1 VIVTSLHN
9 PRVKQIRALAS
20 RKERER
26 TSLYFVAG
34 LHLVLEAIQTRAP
47 IELLVVAPELLR
59 SPRAEELVQRGGDL
73 SHSILTVSAEVFKE
87 LAPRALVQGVG
98 AVVRQRWRPLSKLPR
113 PRRLCQVALAG
124 AQYPGN
130 LGSILRTADAVGAD
144 GVILLGATSDPYDPV
159 VVRASVGAIF
169 SMPLAR
175 ASFAA
180 FVTWTRER
188 SLPIMGT
195 SPTSPLDYRAVRY
208 PTPFV
213 LLMGR
218 ERSGL
223 TTEQLTT
230 CDQAVHIP
238 MAGRW
243 DSLNL
248 AVATSVILYEAVGQ
262 QLRVEESKRER
273 RDD

>member
-20 RKERER
+20 RKERDR
-26 TSLYFVAG
+26 TGLFFVAG
-34 LHLVLEAIQTRAP
+34 LHLVLETMQTGTP

-59 SPRAEELVQRGGDL
+59 SPRADALVQRASDL
-73 SHSILTVSAEVFKE
+73 NHSILTVSADVFQE

-98 AVVRQRWRPLSKLPR
+98 AIVRQRWTPLSTLPR
-113 PRRLCQVALAG
+113 PRRLGLVALAG
-124 AQYPGN
+124 TQYPGN

-144 GVILLGATSDPYDPV
+144 GVVLLEATSDPYDPV
-159 VVRASVGAIF
+159 AVRASVGAIF

-188 SLPIMGT
+188 SLPIVGT
-195 SPTSPLDYRAVRY
+195 SPGSPLDYRVVHY
-208 PTPFV
+208 PTPLV
-213 LLMGR
+213 LLMGS
-218 ERSGL
+218 EGSGL
-223 TTEQLTT
+223 TMEQLAT
-230 CDQAVHIP
+230 CDQVVRIP
-238 MAGRW
+238 MVGRG

-248 AVATSVILYEAVGQ
+248 AVATSVILYEAIGR
-262 QLRVEESKRER
+262 QLPFDESKEER
-273 RDD
+273 RDG